1 MRNEIIVALVMLCVS
16 AIGSIVTRNDRK
28 WAAAFLLAAAVA
40 GSFAS
45 GMGIRFR
52 EIVEGPFG
60 FIDSALSVCSASI
73 LMYLLFRTG
82 LLEALFSRICRIGN
96 RTLKS
101 FSVLLFIALPAMFTG
116 FAGLSIVTTGAIAG
130 KALRK
135 GGASDARTAGIVASG
150 SLIGMVLPPNCIP
163 AMIASNGA
171 GSVLPTPYVG
181 FFLPLIVL
189 ALPALIASAFL
200 FSKTIFLAISDGCE
214 APLSKPNLIVLA
226 AVMAATLVEGLFSSY
241 VYIGGNALAFTAASI
256 IVLII
261 NRKIW
266 SPRQALDEVTDALLQ
281 CIGPVALML
290 ALGSFI
296 EVSSMTG
303 VRGLYSLWILPMS
316 TQNVMLA
323 LMAASLAIGFFLGEP
338 IPAVLA
344 AYAVFPIG
352 WLANDVIVAGVA
364 SALAVVSLLSW
375 KGGITESVC
384 KALSI
389 QGLAHVQVLKQSWL
403 TAALILAMG
412 IVMVVFGNSLEFL
425 VL

>member
-1 MRNEIIVALVMLCVS
+1 
-16 AIGSIVTRNDRK
+16 
-28 WAAAFLLAAAVA
+28 
-40 GSFAS
+40 
-45 GMGIRFR
+45 
-52 EIVEGPFG
+52 
-60 FIDSALSVCSASI
+60 
-73 LMYLLFRTG
+73 
-82 LLEALFSRICRIGN
+82 
-96 RTLKS
+96 
-101 FSVLLFIALPAMFTG
+101 
-116 FAGLSIVTTGAIAG
+116 
-130 KALRK
+130 
-135 GGASDARTAGIVASG
+135 
-150 SLIGMVLPPNCIP
+150 
-163 AMIASNGA
+163 
-171 GSVLPTPYVG
+171 
-181 FFLPLIVL
+181 
-189 ALPALIASAFL
+189 
-200 FSKTIFLAISDGCE
+200 
-214 APLSKPNLIVLA
+214 
-226 AVMAATLVEGLFSSY
+226 
-241 VYIGGNALAFTAASI
+241 
-256 IVLII
+256 
-261 NRKIW
+261 RKIW

-316 TQNVMLA
+316 TQSVMLA